1 MKIQI
6 IHPGD
11 FKETWLTSAFNE
23 YTKRIGA
30 FAEIS
35 DITVKERP
43 VTDVSYVEKALH
55 EEGQDILSKLD
66 PRAYVIPLCIEGK
79 NISSEEFSLLFEK
92 CTLNGYSSIA
102 FIIGSS
108 HGLSDEVKKRANM
121 KLSFSKMT
129 FPHQLMRVI
138 LSEQIYRAL
147 SILHGGKYHK

>member
-11 FKETWLTSAFNE
+11 FKESWLTSAFNE
-23 YTKRIGA
+23 YTKRISA
-30 FAEIS
+30 FS
-35 DITVKERP
+35 DITDIPVKERP
-43 VTDVSYVEKALH
+43 VTDMSCVNKALQD
-55 EEGQDILSKLD
+55 EGADILSKLD
-66 PRAYVIPLCIEGK
+66 PRSFVVALCIEGK
-79 NISSEEFSLLFEK
+79 NISSEEFSDLFEK
-92 CTLNGYSSIA
+92 CTTQGFSTVS

-108 HGLSDEVKKRANM
+108 HGLSDEVKKRADF

>member
-11 FKETWLTSAFNE
+11 FKESWLTSAFNE
-23 YTKRIGA
+23 YTKRISA
-30 FAEIS
+30 FSEIY
-35 DITVKERP
+35 DITVKERS
-43 VTDVSYVEKALH
+43 VTEMSYVEKALQ

-66 PRAYVIPLCIEGK
+66 PRAYIVALCIEGK
-79 NISSEEFSLLFEK
+79 NISSEEFSSVFEK
-92 CTLNGYSSIA
+92 CALNGHSSIA

-108 HGLSDEVKKRANM
+108 HGLSDEVKKRADM